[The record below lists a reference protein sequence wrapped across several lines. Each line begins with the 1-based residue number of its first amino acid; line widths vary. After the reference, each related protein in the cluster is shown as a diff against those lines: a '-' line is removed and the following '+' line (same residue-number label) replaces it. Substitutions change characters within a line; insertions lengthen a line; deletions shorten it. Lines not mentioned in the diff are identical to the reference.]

1 MNEHHNAPIT
11 PAQNT
16 PAPGTPAARR
26 RGLAARLLRAISGT
40 TGAYRAS
47 RRGSFLVL
55 VVGTLALMSVFAV
68 VYIAIGRSD
77 TGAAVGVQRNAVR
90 DNVPQQLADH
100 IGGIL
105 SDDVFART
113 FAGDEPQPNPTGDQ
127 MIRRETWDSATISPD
142 DTIATFSPV
151 GNGTDPFL
159 ASTMPAALAYTANGG
174 DEYLQYKDL
183 LQISNV
189 APDGRFVNLWNLR
202 GNFDA
207 ESGLGTAAG
216 GKPRTSENLSVLDK
230 NAKPSNSTDFGQAVD
245 PTKPYDFTARQLS
258 MFRPDTD
265 RANRKPTDKDY
276 PPYQYASVDGS
287 GMFDARWFELVVA
300 RDSTKPDEVRNL
312 LDAPSKYR
320 YFFAAKVID
329 LSALVNVSTAG
340 DLINEPT
347 LEVPLGLTPADVDLR
362 RLLAAED
369 FTHQATPQAWKQT
382 PDASYG
388 GFVQPTDL
396 VPPGLAKSPGNYEKY
411 NDSSGANLVGSW
423 AYTALQKALPEG
435 YVPKSGAS
443 LGTTPF
449 VFPDAKSRRDA
460 FTAFAG
466 FDSSVV
472 AGGSSYRVG
481 ALFSADDLLDLFA
494 YRGWNNPDITSTLE
508 RIAGGRYDATGAV
521 NTNAFSVMRD
531 NRTAE
536 LERDSRDIN
545 PADGKADPKAMLAM
559 YANPR
564 LYLTTMS
571 GGRPLRSTIVGSLNT
586 GVVDQLT
593 DLEVKV
599 AANAGPEKTFRV
611 YADALIPHS
620 DQVGTWF
627 GESNFNKFRSENYG
641 HATAE
646 LGLQMAANMAVNL
659 DKMFKFDGQP
669 RAFTVLVDEDFRSE
683 LEQDWA
689 SKGGG
694 AGFLP
699 KKISSRKYKQSWW
712 VEKTGGVTG
721 QLDLGQTN
729 PADRDK
735 SRLYHSNNA
744 TSKPFA
750 GAFTVFGVHAEPVLT
765 SVATMTMYT
774 DAPEAAGGDRDG
786 KGEPDNGDP
795 GDKVTINSAL
805 DKDNPDFLF
814 QLIAF
819 QLTNPYE
826 DVSINLNPVAAATTA
841 ESVPYDYY
849 FEYGQRYYR
858 VAQVNRE
865 DPSLALTNVTLA
877 PGVSRVFFATNMSL
891 EEAAKRMQNAERNL
905 FTGQVQHPDLDYYRT
920 LIRKWIDKQFTVS
933 THAGDPNWSPV
944 WIEPFSTDL
953 ITSGPQALKNIKE
966 SKRFNGGGGPAGYND
981 STFYNIVQAAD
992 SGSAADKT
1000 SVKVA
1005 RLWRAMRSTK
1015 GTVLTDTGETAR
1027 RPTDILP
1034 EQFLENDLLV
1044 DRIRDA
1050 FPFTPAANN
1059 TAPTLDSRLTGGNIE
1074 IPNTVG
1080 YAENAS
1086 IQGDN
1091 SGFSLV
1097 RYGVIRR
1104 PADPDHGAIPKGA
1117 VPAYMLEAR
1126 FYQTLNSLAPD
1137 YRRGGTATP
1146 LDQDFFKFTHG
1157 EDKKVKDGNY
1167 AADETLKKML
1177 DKQSGTGVVIGKNA
1191 ILPYDPFGKEPSK
1204 WDAETIDRKFLAGGE
1219 DLHGSRPM
1227 LPTQIDAD
1235 RFRVADTLLP
1245 YALGPMQYIFDPTN
1259 SNSPKDIDSQ
1269 WMTTGEMLAL
1279 STGYDWLR
1287 ATGGGPAQRPFVPL
1301 YAEFAPYTIA
1311 GGLTPGKT
1319 DRGQLTLDAYVPYY
1333 SATGATFPAQMPPFN
1348 AVAGDYRRGLGI
1360 PAALAVLDGFMAPE
1374 MAKYGSISKSIP
1386 GQINVATAPVPVL
1399 RTLPLLAPTLETGAW
1414 WWAGSGFGPA
1424 SDISAT
1430 IAGYRDKVEVPY
1442 RAGSAVTTGIGAQPT
1457 ADFLD
1462 STGVKPNDLK
1472 RLDGRYRANNVDG
1485 VREQPGIHSI
1495 GEIGVARNVI
1505 PANPSNPDDYTKAN
1519 NIDFAGFRA
1528 NVAHREGVDSRLY
1541 NNVPSQVKKSYDQKL
1556 DALAAISNIVT
1567 NRSDLFAVWFVVQ
1580 GYQRSDVEGLSDDPT
1595 HPDPMVPSIQ
1605 RRFFMVIDRSEVV
1618 KQGQKPRIVL
1628 MRELPM

>member
-1 MNEHHNAPIT
+1 MNAHRNAPVS
-11 PAQNT
+11 PAQ
-16 PAPGTPAARR
+16 GTPEPGSLTPRR

-68 VYIAIGRSD
+68 VYIAIGRTD
-77 TGAAVGVQRNAVR
+77 TGAAVGVQRNAIR

-113 FAGDEPQPNPTGDQ
+113 FAGDEPQPSATGDQ

-207 ESGLGTAAG
+207 ESGLGSKN
-216 GKPRTSENLSVLDK
+216 GKPRTSENLSLLDK
-230 NAKPSNSTDFGQAVD
+230 NAKSTNSTDFGQAVD
-245 PTKPYDFTARQLS
+245 PSKPYYFTARQRA

-265 RANRKPTDKDY
+265 RANRSPADKDF

-300 RDSTKPDEVRNL
+300 RDATKPDEVRNL

-340 DLINEPT
+340 DLRQPPT
-347 LEVPLGLTPADVDLR
+347 AAEPLGLTPADVDLR
-362 RLLAAED
+362 RLFAAED

-521 NTNAFSVMRD
+521 NTNAFSVFRD

-564 LYLTTMS
+564 LYLTTIS
-571 GGRPLRSTIVGSLNT
+571 GARPLRSTIVGALIPSA
-586 GVVDQLT
+586 VDQLT
-593 DLEVKV
+593 DLEIKV

-611 YADALIPHS
+611 YADALIPPTDDPALS
-620 DQVGTWF
+620 TLPGRWF
-627 GESNFNKFRSENYG
+627 GESKFNNRRSENYG
-641 HATAE
+641 HSTAE

-659 DKMFKFDGQP
+659 DKMLKFDGQP

-689 SKGGG
+689 SKGGIT
-694 AGFLP
+694 GFRP

-729 PADRDK
+729 PADKDR
-735 SRLYHSNNA
+735 SRLYHGGSKA
-744 TSKPFA
+744 TFA
-750 GAFTVFGVHAEPVLT
+750 AAFNVFGVHAEPVLT

-774 DAPEAAGGDRDG
+774 DASEGAPGADKDG
-786 KGEPDNGDP
+786 KGDPDNGDP
-795 GDKVTINSAL
+795 GEKVTINSAL
-805 DKDNPDFLF
+805 ADANPDFLF

-819 QLTNPYE
+819 QLTNPYD
-826 DVSINLNPVAAATTA
+826 DVSINLNPVSAATTD
-841 ESVPYDYY
+841 ESTPYDYY

-858 VAQVNRE
+858 VGQVDRQ
-865 DPSLALTNVTLA
+865 DPKLLTNVTLA
-877 PGVSRVFFATNMSL
+877 PGVTRVFFATNVSL
-891 EEAAKRMQNAERNL
+891 ETIAKRMQNAERVPGGTAYL
-905 FTGQVQHPDLDYYRT
+905 RPIEDYRT
-920 LIRKWIDKQFTVS
+920 YVRKWIDKQLTVS
-933 THAGDPNWSPV
+933 THAGDPNWAPV

-966 SKRFNGGGGPAGYND
+966 SKRFNGGSGTPGYQDN
-981 STFYNIVQAAD
+981 TFYNIVEAAD
-992 SGSAADKT
+992 SGTAADKT

-1044 DRIRDA
+1044 DRIRDN
-1050 FPFTPAANN
+1050 FPITPTAAG
-1059 TAPTLDSRLTGGNIE
+1059 TKPTLDSRLTGGNIQ

-1086 IQGDN
+1086 NRGDN

-1097 RYGVIRR
+1097 RYGLIRR
-1104 PADPDHGAIPKGA
+1104 PADPDHGSIPKGA

-1126 FYQTLNSLAPD
+1126 FFRTLNSLSPD
-1137 YRRGGTATP
+1137 YRQGGTATP
-1146 LDQDFFKFTHG
+1146 LDQDFFKVTNG

-1167 AADETLKKML
+1167 AADETLKRML
-1177 DKQSGTGVVIGKNA
+1177 ETQSGTGIGSGTGKGMV
-1191 ILPYDPFGKEPSK
+1191 LPYNPFGKEPSK
-1204 WDAETIDRKFLAGGE
+1204 WDAETIQRKFLASGA

-1245 YALGPMQYIFDPTN
+1245 YALGPMQFIFDPAN
-1259 SNSPKDIDSQ
+1259 GNAPKEIDSR
-1269 WMTTGEMLAL
+1269 WMTTGEFLAL

-1287 ATGGGPAQRPFVPL
+1287 ATGGSPELKPFIPL
-1301 YAEFAPYTIA
+1301 YAEFAPQLMV

-1319 DRGQLTLDAYVPYY
+1319 DRGQLSLDAYVPYY
-1333 SATGATFPAQMPPFN
+1333 SKTGATFPAQMPPFN

-1399 RTLPLLAPTLETGAW
+1399 RTLPLLAPTLEAGAW
-1414 WWAGSGFGPA
+1414 WWTGHGVSLR
-1424 SDISAT
+1424 SDIAAS
-1430 IAGYRDKVEVPY
+1430 IAGYRDKVEVPF
-1442 RAGSAVTTGIGAQPT
+1442 RVGSATTGAFPTLT

-1462 STGVKPNDLK
+1462 STGVKPDQPE
-1472 RLDGRYRANNVDG
+1472 RLDGRYRVNDVEG
-1485 VREQPGIHSI
+1485 IREQPGLHSI
-1495 GEIGVARNVI
+1495 GEIGVARDVI
-1505 PANPSNPDDYTKAN
+1505 DPNNANAHLYTKLN
-1519 NIDFAGFRA
+1519 SIDYPGYL
-1528 NVAHREGVDSRLY
+1528 NGNDHLIGVDSQLY
-1541 NNVPSQVKKSYDQKL
+1541 NNLATTASNTYAEKL
-1556 DALAAISNIVT
+1556 QNLAAVSNIVT

-1580 GYQRSDVEGLSDDPT
+1580 GYQRSDVEGLDDNT
-1595 HPDPMVPSIQ
+1595 PMVPSIQ